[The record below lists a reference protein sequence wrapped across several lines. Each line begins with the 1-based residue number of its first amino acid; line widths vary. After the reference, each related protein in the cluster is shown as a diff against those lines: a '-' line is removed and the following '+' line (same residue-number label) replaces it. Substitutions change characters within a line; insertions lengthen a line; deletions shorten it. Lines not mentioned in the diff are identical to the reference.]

1 MVLRNSVLSAKKR
14 DFEKLVEEG
23 RSLTK
28 IRKRIIEHF
37 ISGESPSL
45 VKALECRN
53 LSAMQCG

>member
-1 MVLRNSVLSAKKR
+1 MVLRHSVLSAKKR

-45 VKALECRN
+45 VKALEC
-53 LSAMQCG
+53 